1 MLTTTTTLLLP
12 HPATIYLPSS
22 VSKYHQKMMAVV
34 LTRQSLRLFAS
45 LLLLLLFDTEAF
57 HLHSPMHSR
66 SICRP
71 SAATTVCF
79 ERREKK
85 NKYTNF
91 SKADKLAKDP
101 MDFMVEEAEEKNRLL
116 GVAAKKK
123 KNQIVKEIDYDETR
137 IRNEI
142 LFPDNREI
150 DPYDPTTYGY
160 IELGTLLG
168 AHGVKGEIKISAVT
182 DFAERLCRPG
192 MRHIKLPN
200 RRSPRRVQLLEGRYI
215 MDNEYLIRFEGVGD
229 RDAANKMRGCVLYAR
244 EEERPE
250 DLGKDEYIVNDLVG
264 LDVFMENG
272 YMNEDG
278 QDQGGKY
285 IGVVHGVVLAEEMST
300 IPGLGQ
306 DLIEISLPRGP
317 GATASWKDELVLI
330 PFVPQLVPRV
340 DIENRS
346 IYILP
351 PFGLLDLTYVREE
364 KVRIKGFLPPGR

>member
-1 MLTTTTTLLLP
+1 
-12 HPATIYLPSS
+12 
-22 VSKYHQKMMAVV
+22 MAVV
-34 LTRQSLRLFAS
+34 LTRKSLRLFAS
-45 LLLLLLFDTEAF
+45 SLLLLLFDTEAF
-57 HLHSPMHSR
+57 HLHSPIHSR

-340 DIENRS
+340 DIENRA